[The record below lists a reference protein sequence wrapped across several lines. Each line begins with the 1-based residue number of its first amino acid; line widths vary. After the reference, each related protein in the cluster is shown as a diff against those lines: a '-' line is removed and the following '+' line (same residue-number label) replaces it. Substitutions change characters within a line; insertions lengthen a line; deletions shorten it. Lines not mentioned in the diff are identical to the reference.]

1 MRSRDDFVRQRETMV
16 RTQLVARGLRDPR
29 VLDAMRR
36 VPRERF
42 VLPDYLDRAFDDGPL
57 PIGQGQTISQPYIV
71 ALMTEL
77 LELTGTE
84 RVLEVGTGS
93 GYQTAVLAEVAS
105 EVYTVEIVESL
116 AERARGLLGDLG
128 YRNVRFRV
136 GDGTEGW
143 LEHAPYDRILVAA
156 APRRFPPEL
165 GEQLVVGG
173 WAIVPVGGF
182 AQELHRVRR
191 TETGFETERGIG
203 VRFVPMVGKASEL

>member
-1 MRSRDDFVRQRETMV
+1 MRSRNDYTRQRETMV
-16 RTQLVARGLRDPR
+16 RAQLVARGLRDPR
-29 VLDAMRR
+29 VLDAMRV

-42 VLPDYLDRAFDDGPL
+42 VLPDFLDRAFDDGPL

-77 LELTGTE
+77 LEFTGTE
-84 RVLEVGTGS
+84 RVLEIGTGS

-105 EVYTVEIVESL
+105 EVYTVEIAQSL
-116 AERARGLLGDLG
+116 GEKARRLLNDLG
-128 YRNVRFRV
+128 YENVHFRV
-136 GDGTEGW
+136 GDGSEGW
-143 LEHAPYDRILVAA
+143 LEYAPYDRILVAA

-165 GEQLVVGG
+165 GEQLAIGG

-182 AQELHRVRR
+182 AQELQCVRR
-191 TETGFETERGIG
+191 TETGFETEHGVG